1 MPLDFPFI
9 TFMRSRVLSGVVATA
24 GILLFSVPST
34 FWGHDA
40 IQRLSEDDV
49 KVVKKVAPIYPAIA
63 RQMNVTGQVVVDLTV
78 SADGDVEKAD
88 VIKGSPILG
97 ASAVDA
103 GKRWKF
109 APIKTETGVKPVVRV
124 NFNFAR

>member
-1 MPLDFPFI
+1 MSLDFSFI
-9 TFMRSRVLSGVVATA
+9 RGRILSGVVAAA
-24 GILLFSVPST
+24 GVLLFSVPSAVC
-34 FWGHDA
+34 GRDA

-49 KVVKKVAPIYPAIA
+49 KVVKKIAPIYPAIA

-78 SADGDVEKAD
+78 NADGDVEKAD

-103 GKRWKF
+103 AKRWKF

-124 NFNFAR
+124 NFNFGR